1 MTLWLVFAVMTAVAV
16 TAVLWPLARRRHA
29 PASGN
34 DLAVYR
40 DQLDEI
46 DRDRAAGRI
55 GESESAAAQVEIS
68 RRLLAAADAE
78 AAVPAAPSAPVATR
92 RRNLVAT
99 AAVIVLPLGAVS
111 LYLAL
116 GSPLLPEQLAAERKQ
131 GPNIETMIAQVEK
144 HLAGHPDDG
153 RGWEVIAP
161 VYLRLDRF
169 DDAIKAR
176 RKALALLGETAERQA
191 DLGEALAAAANGT
204 VTKDASAA
212 FERAIALDHEN
223 MKAMYYQGLAT
234 EQAGHAADAVKI
246 WQAIIANAPADAPWV
261 QFIRREIARVAPTPG
276 EGDMAAAAN
285 LDPEQR
291 MAMIRSMV
299 ARLATRLHSDGSDV
313 EGWLRLVR
321 SYMVLGERDKA
332 IAAADDARRALAGD
346 PQKLRR
352 LDELVKELSLKG

>member
-1 MTLWLVFAVMTAVAV
+1 MTAVAV
-16 TAVLWPLARRRHA
+16 TAVLWPLARRRQA
-29 PASGN
+29 PSSGN

-46 DRDRAAGRI
+46 ERDRAAGRI
-55 GESESAAAQVEIS
+55 GKSEAAAAKVEIS

-78 AAVPAAPSAPVATR
+78 AALPAAPPAPVATR
-92 RRNLVAT
+92 RRNLIAA
-99 AAVIVLPLGAVS
+99 AAVIALPLGAVS

-131 GPNIETMIAQVEK
+131 GPSIETMIAQVEK
-144 HLAGHPDDG
+144 HLASHPDDG

-161 VYLRLDRF
+161 VYLRLGRF

-191 DLGEALAAAANGT
+191 DLGEALTAAANGT
-204 VTKDASAA
+204 VTKEASAA
-212 FERAIALDHEN
+212 FDRASALDHEN
-223 MKAMYYQGLAT
+223 MKALYYQGLAA
-234 EQAGHAADAVKI
+234 EQAGRPGDAAKI
-246 WQAIIANAPADAPWV
+246 WQGIIANAPSDAPWV
-261 QFIRREIARVAPTPG
+261 QFIRHEIARVAPGPS
-276 EGDMAAAAN
+276 EDDAAAAAN
-285 LDPEQR
+285 LNPEQR
-291 MAMIRSMV
+291 MAMIRGMV

-332 IAAADDARRALAGD
+332 IAAAGDARRALAND
-346 PQKLRR
+346 PQKLHR
-352 LDELVKELSLKG
+352 LDELMKGLGLKG